1 MILHLVFSRAHGI
14 HHDIPHIQNAGF
26 DARLD
31 NEGNSQ
37 SGLSHSRSIRKWRN
51 TFIFSLVF
59 GVPTMIVAF
68 MPITWPIITPGLN
81 ARDVILF
88 TLASIIQVLVLV

>member
-1 MILHLVFSRAHGI
+1 MIEIIL
-14 HHDIPHIQNAGF
+14 PTQNAGF

-37 SGLSHSRSIRKWRN
+37 SGLSDSRTLRKWRN

-59 GVPTMIVAF
+59 AIPTIIVAF
-68 MPITWPIITPGLN
+68 MPIEWPVIAPGLN
-81 ARDVILF
+81 LREVLLF
-88 TLASIIQVLVLV
+88 TLASIIQVPYTKCM